1 MSAESPEVTKFHQIQ
16 QQLIDMWPD
25 MTLRT
30 NDGPRRTVI
39 VVSSLSVDLPD
50 HMAPLATAYEERYLC
65 YVLLL
70 AKAKNTRVVYVTSL
84 PMLPRLVDY
93 YLTLIPGLDPH
104 ELRERLTVVSL
115 SDGSFRP
122 LTQKILERP
131 RVIERLRQIV
141 DGSEHKLLIP
151 FMSTELEAQLG
162 LALQTPVYG
171 PDPSL
176 AFLGS
181 KSGSR
186 QVFARA
192 GHPGPQGVEGVRT
205 LSDVT
210 QAIEQMQGD
219 SQVGDVMLKLDEGVS
234 GLGNAVVRLPQH
246 ASRSEIERAIRSL
259 EAEDA
264 TVEPQGFLEALERTG
279 GVVEELVTG
288 DDFCSPSVQLRASPL
303 GEVEILST
311 HDQVLGGTHHQTYLG
326 CKFPANDQYAT
337 ALVEPGLAIGKE
349 LASRGVIGRFG
360 IDFVATRQA
369 DAWSLRPV
377 EVNLRNGGTTHP
389 MLTLQALTDTS
400 YDAEDARLVS
410 RGRAKTYLA
419 TDHMHHPAFAT
430 LTPDDLLDVIA
441 EADLGWDEDT
451 HTGIA
456 FHMASAI
463 AVAGDIGVT
472 AIGDS
477 PKQAQWLYDAAKHAL
492 IGAVS
497 PVGDVESSPERSGDH

>member
-1 MSAESPEVTKFHQIQ
+1 MPDESPDAPRFHQIQ
-16 QQLIDMWPD
+16 QRLIDMWPD

-30 NDGPRRTVI
+30 SDGPPRTVI
-39 VVSSLSVDLPD
+39 VLSSLSVDLPD

-70 AKAKNTRVVYVTSL
+70 AKARNTRVVYVTSQ

-115 SDGSFRP
+115 SDSSFRP

-131 RVIERLRQIV
+131 RVIERLRRMLE
-141 DGSEHKLLIP
+141 GSEHTLIIP

-162 LALQTPVYG
+162 LALRTPVYG

-176 AFLGS
+176 SFLGS

-192 GHPGPQGVEGVRT
+192 GHPGPRGVEGVRD
-205 LSDVT
+205 LGDVLGAVQQI
-210 QAIEQMQGD
+210 QAE
-219 SQVGDVMLKLDEGVS
+219 SAVGDVMVKLDEGVS
-234 GLGNAVVRLPQH
+234 GLGNAVVRLPPH
-246 ASRSEIERAIRSL
+246 ASRSQVEQAVRSL
-259 EAEDA
+259 EAEDT
-264 TVEPQGFLEALERTG
+264 TVEPDAFLEALERTG
-279 GVVEELVTG
+279 GIVEELVKG
-288 DDFCSPSVQLRASPL
+288 DDFCSPSIQLRASPL
-303 GEVEILST
+303 GEVEVLST
-311 HDQVLGGTHHQTYLG
+311 HDQVLGGTHQQTYLG
-326 CKFPANDQYAT
+326 CKFPAHDDYARL
-337 ALVEPGLAIGKE
+337 LVEPGLAIGKE

-360 IDFVATRQA
+360 IDFVAIRHAEDGWQ
-369 DAWSLRPV
+369 LRPV

-400 YDAEDARLVS
+400 YDASGAELVS

-419 TDHMHHPAFAT
+419 TDHMHHDAFAT
-430 LTPDDLLDVIA
+430 LTPDDLLDII
-441 EADLGWDEDT
+441 EETELGWDEET
-451 HTGIA
+451 QTGIA

-492 IGAVS
+492 VGAVS
-497 PVGDVESSPERSGDH
+497 EVRDADTTPERASG